1 MITTNNTIV
10 AIYGSHADAE
20 AAITEL
26 LRSGFDMKRVSV
38 AACDYHTDEH
48 AVGYYSSGNRMK
60 YWGGTGALWGS
71 IWGMLIGSAFFFF
84 PGVGPL
90 LVAGPL
96 VCSIL
101 GALDGALL
109 TGGRSVLGGGLYSLG
124 VPENMVLQYEAE
136 VKSGKCMLLV
146 RGSIEQLTTARKIVG
161 HTGSQTWEE
170 HPFQDTGTRGG
181 PVCNE
186 NLTSPPSPDVS
197 NVVARNKGVG
207 SRICNPTFRS
217 VIA

>member
-1 MITTNNTIV
+1 MIPTNNTIV

-20 AAITEL
+20 AAVKEL
-26 LRSGFDMKRVSV
+26 LHSGFDMKKVSI
-38 AACDYHTDEH
+38 AACDYHSDAH
-48 AVGYYSSGNRMK
+48 AVGCYSAGNCMK

-71 IWGMLIGSAFFFF
+71 IWGMLIGSAFFFI
-84 PGVGPL
+84 PGIGPL

-146 RGSIEQLTTARKIVG
+146 QGSMEKLTEAREVVAR
-161 HTGSQTWEE
+161 TGSQTWEE
-170 HPFQDTGTRGG
+170 HPFQDTGTRGI
-181 PVCNE
+181 PVSNE
-186 NLTSPPSPDVS
+186 NLAPPMLPGLFTEVGGNED
-197 NVVARNKGVG
+197 VG
-207 SRICNPTFRS
+207 SRICDPTSQS
-217 VIA
+217 VNA